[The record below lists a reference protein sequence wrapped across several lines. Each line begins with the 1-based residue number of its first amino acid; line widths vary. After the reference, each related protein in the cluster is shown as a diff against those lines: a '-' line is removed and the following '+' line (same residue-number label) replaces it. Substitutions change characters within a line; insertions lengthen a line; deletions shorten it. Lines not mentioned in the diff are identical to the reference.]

1 MKKVEKT
8 AVTAFIINSFAFAVK
23 YGLALYSGSIA
34 LKAEALHSL
43 TDVVASLTVFAGLK
57 LANRKTPRFPYGL
70 YKVENLVSALVGI
83 MIIFAGYG
91 IAKEVFQSAG
101 QALKN
106 SGWNIA
112 GMCLVI
118 AVIYSFSRYERK
130 VGKETGSPGLSA
142 DSRHFLADVM
152 SNGVVLIALLSNYFG
167 IRLDRVAAILIVLFI
182 VRAGGKVILDAVKVL
197 LDISLDKDTLDRI
210 RQTMINDPVVSQVQS
225 LIGRSSGR
233 YKLIEAN
240 ITLNTN
246 DLVQAHEVSERIEKE
261 IRKKTPNID
270 EVFIHYEPVPK
281 TSYRYA
287 LPVEDPG
294 GETICAHF
302 GEAPYFRFATI
313 EKEEKNRKCR
323 EEVLANPVPA
333 TEQGKGILT
342 AEWLSQC
349 GTDAVIMRNKP
360 SGKGPLY
367 VFSHVG
373 MKVLSTEE
381 ETATKALET
390 LGICGAGPKA
400 HLPGD

>member
-112 GMCLVI
+112 GLCLVI

-210 RQTMINDPVVSQVQS
+210 RETMINDPLDRIRETMINDPVVLQVQS

-233 YKLIEAN
+233 YKLIE
-240 ITLNTN
+240 
-246 DLVQAHEVSERIEKE
+246 VQYHAQHERSR
-261 IRKKTPNID
+261 
-270 EVFIHYEPVPK
+270 
-281 TSYRYA
+281 
-287 LPVEDPG
+287 PG
-294 GETICAHF
+294 
-302 GEAPYFRFATI
+302 P
-313 EKEEKNRKCR
+313 
-323 EEVLANPVPA
+323 
-333 TEQGKGILT
+333 
-342 AEWLSQC
+342 
-349 GTDAVIMRNKP
+349 
-360 SGKGPLY
+360 
-367 VFSHVG
+367 
-373 MKVLSTEE
+373 
-381 ETATKALET
+381 
-390 LGICGAGPKA
+390 
-400 HLPGD
+400 